1 MPVGFLMIEGTAT
14 PARLCFVRAPY
25 QYRYARL
32 SVQEEQIISYF
43 LGYLRS
49 IGFESYDVV
58 DFHLARDSNA
68 DQLLARQYSHYIIAV
83 RESGENVHYIRRL
96 CRYLAANSGTP
107 IILYGQI
114 ARLRHFT
121 DWPESVRFVR
131 HDEVELAAVLGLSAQ
146 GSAFTEGL
154 TITPYYPQIK
164 LESWQLRRLRGAIET
179 TRGCHFGCKF
189 CFINQGKNYPQRWQV
204 RPNEAVLTDIETFV
218 ALGVRN
224 FEFYDSEFVGDDES
238 SYDQKRALLLEI
250 RARFLGI
257 RFKIYCRADTLLR
270 FDEFDLLKEA
280 GLVQVFI
287 GVESFHQPD
296 LDALNKKLD
305 AKQAIECIER
315 LQEKG
320 IYANPSFIVFNR
332 NTTTASIR
340 VNLDAVDELMA
351 RNSRLLG
358 VPSFTFSFES
368 NWRPS
373 KSERAEDALSGKTYV
388 HVDLKQKEQ
397 PSGAQ
402 IFNVHLEPLME
413 IYRLLSYEW
422 SKKVTNLNIARDGV
436 ADAAARSAI
445 AAWFE
450 GLPGF
455 CSRTMRDF
463 LDRFERGDLTLETLP
478 DQAED
483 LFTEIANYYSRRL
496 PNSLASLET
505 YQSHAAKIAYDT
517 GVKRVEEDEYWLE
530 SIPA

>member
-1 MPVGFLMIEGTAT
+1 
-14 PARLCFVRAPY
+14 
-25 QYRYARL
+25 
-32 SVQEEQIISYF
+32 VQEEQIISYF
-43 LGYLRS
+43 LGYLKS
-49 IGFESYDVV
+49 IGFDDYDVF
-58 DFHLARDSNA
+58 DFHLDRGLTAA
-68 DQLLARQYSHYIIAV
+68 QLLDRKYSNYVIAV
-83 RESGENVHYIRRL
+83 RESGENVHYVRRL
-96 CRYLAANSGTP
+96 CRYLSANSVTP
-107 IILYGQI
+107 IVLYGQT

-121 DWPESVRFVR
+121 DWPERVRFVR
-131 HDEVELAAVLGLSAQ
+131 HDERELASALGLATTGPSFAD
-146 GSAFTEGL
+146 GL
-154 TITPYYPQIK
+154 NLQPYYSQIE
-164 LESWQLRRLRGAIET
+164 LESWQSRRLRGAIET
-179 TRGCHFGCKF
+179 SRGCHFGCNF
-189 CFINQGKNYPQRWQV
+189 CFINQGKNYPGRWQV
-204 RPNEAVLTDIETFV
+204 RPNQAVLRDIETFF

-238 SYDQKRALLLEI
+238 SYDQRRQLLRAI
-250 RARFLGI
+250 RDRFAGI

-305 AKQAIECIER
+305 ANQAIECIHR

-340 VNLDAVDELMA
+340 VNLDAVDALLA

-373 KSERAEDALSGKTYV
+373 KAEREAGALSGKTYV

-397 PSGAQ
+397 PSSAQ
-402 IFNVHLEPLME
+402 IFNVELEPLME

-422 SKKVTNLNIARDGV
+422 SKKVTNLNIARDSV
-436 ADAAARSAI
+436 ADPASHSAI
-445 AAWFE
+445 AAWFQ
-450 GLPGF
+450 GLPTF
-455 CSRTMRDF
+455 CSGTMRDF
-463 LDRFERGDLTLETLP
+463 LNRFERGELTLETLP
-478 DQAED
+478 AQAED
-483 LFTEIANYYSRRL
+483 LFASISDYYARFL
-496 PNSLASLET
+496 PPPLAFLET
-505 YQSHAAKIAYDT
+505 YDSHARKIAYETDST
-517 GVKRVEEDEYWLE
+517 LVEEDEYWVE